1 MNKLYKK
8 YHIYIIMIDPFSLT
22 IAVSS
27 LLMTLGHMYISTQND
42 IELLRRIDLI
52 ERRVNTSNS
61 RRSHILGYYS

>member
-1 MNKLYKK
+1 
-8 YHIYIIMIDPFSLT
+8 MIDPFSLT

-42 IELLRRIDLI
+42 IELLRRIYLI
-52 ERRVNTSNS
+52 ERRVNTSNNR